1 MKPFL
6 LSSSVHN
13 FQLKTITRVN
23 QVILITFLQTT
34 AVTQSRKLIFFSTLN
49 AIKVIDLE
57 MQKHN
62 VFYIEIFENSLKQ
75 IYFIFLFHI
84 LLKWSLQTENQKGIS
99 NRKGSAVVAYVAQLN
114 ASKRSSPNFTSSIN
128 QMKIN

>member
-49 AIKVIDLE
+49 AVKVIDLE